1 VTDPVFVLLVLGT
14 VALLLTALA
23 FQVFSVWSWEG
34 ANRRAEKLVRELLTP
49 DELGQLQRDGYL
61 AVPSGSTPE
70 RVYHIPARP
79 GVVTVIDAGKPV
91 MRLCL
96 QPAYSLPEHEHV
108 IVHKLL
114 LEGAE
119 QEYWQ
124 RANRLIGQLW
134 PAPIAPGDCQERD
147 HI

>member
-1 VTDPVFVLLVLGT
+1 
-14 VALLLTALA
+14 
-23 FQVFSVWSWEG
+23 
-34 ANRRAEKLVRELLTP
+34 
-49 DELGQLQRDGYL
+49 
-61 AVPSGSTPE
+61 
-70 RVYHIPARP
+70 
-79 GVVTVIDAGKPV
+79 
-91 MRLCL
+91 
-96 QPAYSLPEHEHV
+96 
-108 IVHKLL
+108 LL